1 MNTLGNSIVD
11 LWNYLVKGGILM
23 IPLFMCSIFALAI
36 LILKLIQLRHKKIIN
51 PEIVSVIRSIEG
63 PEDIN
68 LAQRVCKEQKGS
80 FSNVILVVLNNQHLP
95 RDEQKEAILDQGR
108 QEVRVL
114 EQGLGAL
121 ETITGISPLL
131 GLLGT
136 VLGMIDVFN
145 EIVKTEVVQAAQLS
159 DGISKALI
167 TTVVGLMIAIPTLV
181 AYNYLINKAEG
192 LILEIEKYSNQLI
205 RKLRMF
211 NGQSK

>member
-1 MNTLGNSIVD
+1 MTTLGNSIVD
-11 LWNYLVKGGILM
+11 LWQYLEKGGILM
-23 IPLFMCSIFALAI
+23 IPLFLCSILAFAI
-36 LILKLIQLRHKKIIN
+36 LILKLMQLRHKKIIF
-51 PEIVSVIRSIEG
+51 PEIVSVIRSIES

-68 LAQRVCKEQKGS
+68 LAQRVCKEKKGS
-80 FSNVILVVLNNQHLP
+80 FSNVILVALNNQQLP
-95 RDEQKEAILDQGR
+95 REEQKEAIIDQGR

-114 EQGLGAL
+114 EQGLVAL
-121 ETITGISPLL
+121 ETIAGIAPLL

-192 LILEIEKYSNQLI
+192 LILEIEKYTNQLVQ
-205 RKLRMF
+205 KLRQF
-211 NGQSK
+211 VGQAK